1 MNNLKIGQS
10 ELSGVCFQNYQVC
23 FSCLMICFW
32 LCWIFTA
39 ASAFLAVESGCYFLT
54 VVLGLLLAVTSLV
67 VEHGSRAPWLQHVG
81 SRVAARRLNGS
92 SACGIFPYQGSNP
105 CLLHWQGDCL
115 PPSHQEVLKLLRC
128 GFSPICS
135 SEGT

>member
-1 MNNLKIGQS
+1 MLS
-10 ELSGVCFQNYQVC
+10 ELPRF

-81 SRVAARRLNGS
+81 SRVAARRLNCSSIGMWDLPISGLNPTS
-92 SACGIFPYQGSNP
+92 SALAGRLFTTK
-105 CLLHWQGDCL
+105 
-115 PPSHQEVLKLLRC
+115 PPR
-128 GFSPICS
+128 SPEI
-135 SEGT
+135 T